1 MDCCTVDAPVLKA
14 MLHSWLSE
22 GERAG
27 SLSCRSPAAANV
39 YMRVGQTTTK
49 CHALVAK
56 DCLGGGKRRVPQSRL
71 LQHKPARALGTLV
84 VSLLKFW
91 VSRLNLLTKPTG
103 LKTMFTFHQQPLP
116 QETERTHGH
125 EHTHG
130 LNLI

>member
-1 MDCCTVDAPVLKA
+1 MDWKIVFPVFGLKKF
-14 MLHSWLSE
+14 LSPNN
-22 GERAG
+22 G
-27 SLSCRSPAAANV
+27 SS
-39 YMRVGQTTTK
+39 
-49 CHALVAK
+49 
-56 DCLGGGKRRVPQSRL
+56 SRL
-71 LQHKPARALGTLV
+71 QPDLHKPARALGTLV